1 LLGWGCGAGEL
12 DQSWWFAE
20 YRDRAVALEP
30 NRVLDCQGTT
40 RVSEFSS
47 NLKTFSFAAGLSRWK
62 RYMLIVST
70 NS

>member
-1 LLGWGCGAGEL
+1 
-12 DQSWWFAE
+12 
-20 YRDRAVALEP
+20 
-30 NRVLDCQGTT
+30 LDCQGTT